1 MHIDHFNC
9 SFSFGDLPQ
18 DRILASM
25 RRFAADVMPAF
36 R

>member
-1 MHIDHFNC
+1 MPLSIFNC
-9 SFSFGDLPQ
+9 AFSFGDVPQ
-18 DRILASM
+18 DRVLASM